1 MQIKKCKKNNP
12 PAESATSSADSLTV
26 SVQSAPCP
34 VKSHASIFVRR
45 LKIPNTTGNHS
56 FPVWTHVNT
65 AHAVGM
71 GSAALAACCALP
83 RAGAEKSGLDCAHS
97 FNLCGERLPGS
108 SKGKQRVWDNYLP
121 CRTLLRPLTR
131 VPHSGFYYHY
141 STK

>member
-12 PAESATSSADSLTV
+12 PAESATSSADYLTV

-71 GSAALAACCALP
+71 GSAALAAAVLYP
-83 RAGAEKSGLDCAHS
+83 GRVLRRAAWIV
-97 FNLCGERLPGS
+97 P
-108 SKGKQRVWDNYLP
+108 
-121 CRTLLRPLTR
+121 TPLTCAENDCR
-131 VPHSGFYYHY
+131 DQVKGSNASETTTYRAEPCCVP
-141 STK
+141 